1 MSQEIS
7 FHKMVASG
15 NDFIVID
22 NRRYLLKNPA
32 VLTRELCAQHVS
44 VGADGVLLIENSRK
58 ADFKMRIL
66 NSDGSEADAC
76 GNGFRCIAL
85 YAHKK
90 MRMPARFR
98 FESGAGLVEAQVKGA
113 RVCVELVKPSQF
125 QGKAELNVLGNRLH
139 YSFINTGV
147 PHTVIFVEALD
158 KIDVNGLGRAVRNH
172 ERFRPKGTNVNFVEV
187 QGRNEIEVRTYERG
201 VEGETLACGT
211 GSTASALISCLL
223 DYARPPVRVKT
234 KSGEI
239 LTVNFIKQGPK
250 IDKVTLEGSAR
261 FVYEGKLTAG
271 K

>member
-1 MSQEIS
+1 MSQSIS

-22 NRRYLLKNPA
+22 NRRSILRDPVRLA
-32 VLTRELCAQHVS
+32 RELCVPHTGI
-44 VGADGVLLIENSRK
+44 GADGVLLIENSRK
-58 ADFKMRIL
+58 AAFKMRIL

-85 YAHKK
+85 YANKK
-90 MRMPARFR
+90 LGLPARFQ
-98 FESGAGLVEAQVKGA
+98 FESGAGLIQAQVKNG
-113 RVCVELVKPSQF
+113 RVCVELVKPSQL
-125 QGKAELNVLGNRLH
+125 QERAELQVSGNRLH

-147 PHTVIFVEALD
+147 PHAVIFVEGLD

-187 QGRNEIEVRTYERG
+187 HGDHEIEVRTYERG
-201 VEGETLACGT
+201 VENETLACGT

-223 DYARPPVRVKT
+223 GYTKPAVRVKT

-239 LTVNFIKQGPK
+239 LTVDFKGQGAK
-250 IDKVTLEGSAR
+250 IEKVTLEGPAR
-261 FVYEGKLTAG
+261 FVFEGKAI
-271 K
+271 